1 MAARDNPSKGA
12 KPDKLIR
19 DALMLAANRV
29 HDGDPDGR
37 KKLAIAAAAVV
48 EKAVEGDLA
57 AFKEIADRIDGKAPQ
72 SLDVTTTHERPITE
86 WTLEAIDAELARR
99 GVTPVAGAKKDTL
112 SAAKPNGLH

>member
-1 MAARDNPSKGA
+1 MAVRDNPSKGG

-19 DALMLAANRV
+19 DALMLAVNRV
-29 HDGDPDGR
+29 QEGDPQGR

-72 SLDVTTTHERPITE
+72 SVDVTTRHEQPITE
-86 WTLEAIDAELARR
+86 WTDADLERVIADRSTSR
-99 GVTPVAGAKKDTL
+99 TRV
-112 SAAKPNGLH
+112 AAKAEGPTKPH